1 MTYFFLSNS
10 FKPKFD
16 LFQPNNPFFLFASLT
31 PSFMK
36 KSSSNFA
43 RISFQILSLI
53 NIIIHGDKINKDKAQ
68 NIMLENEGKINVN
81 FHPSP
86 SSLMNLPFESLFG
99 IFSFYLKFKLNF

>member
-1 MTYFFLSNS
+1 MTYLFLSNS
-10 FKPKFD
+10 FKPKSD

-86 SSLMNLPFESLFG
+86 SSLFFNESTIRVSLWHFFFLFK
-99 IFSFYLKFKLNF
+99 I